1 MSLAPARPL
10 RLALVCDWYP
20 PRVGGIE
27 MHVRALAEQLAAAG
41 HAVDVITTAAGCRGD
56 AAPETGAGDDDPG
69 GSVRVRRLALACVPH
84 FNIAV
89 APRTVATV
97 AAAVADGG
105 YDLVHAHASV
115 VSPLAFA
122 GAAAASRL
130 GIPGVLTHH
139 SVLGRAAALLAAAD
153 RVTGWTRW
161 RVLHTAVSP
170 LVADEVR
177 TAANRAGA
185 GRELAV
191 HVLPNG
197 IHPEAWAV
205 ARRPHR
211 ARGLAVGAPAAGGP
225 GGGEGAFHV
234 ASVMRLA
241 GRKRPRALVEIAD
254 CVRQALPLGMRLHLR
269 VAGDGPERKAV
280 EREVARR
287 GLESVVELLG
297 WQPRERIRALYAESD
312 VFVLPS
318 ILESFGIA
326 ALEARC
332 AGLPVVAMR
341 RAGPAG
347 FVRDGVE
354 GLLADDDAHMAA
366 QLVRLATDD
375 RLRAGIA
382 RHNRGTLPEETW
394 PAVLARH
401 AAVYADARR
410 VARGLALHAPGPVIA
425 HPGDRELGSLA
436 ARRLVTGGRRR

>member
-1 MSLAPARPL
+1 M
-10 RLALVCDWYP
+10 CDWYP
-20 PRVGGIE
+20 PRVGGVE
-27 MHVRALAEQLAAAG
+27 VHVRALAEQLAAVG
-41 HAVDVITTAAGCRGD
+41 HTVDVITTVAGCRRDAGPDADAPAGD
-56 AAPETGAGDDDPG
+56 AGRVG
-69 GSVRVRRLALACVPH
+69 GVRVRRLALACVPH
-84 FNIAV
+84 FEIAV
-89 APRTVATV
+89 APRTAAAV

-115 VSPLAFA
+115 MSPLAFA

-170 LVADEVR
+170 LVAAEVR
-177 TAANRAGA
+177 TAAARVGA
-185 GRELAV
+185 GQALPVR
-191 HVLPNG
+191 VLPNG
-197 IHPEAWAV
+197 IHPEAWATP
-205 ARRPHR
+205 RRPAR
-211 ARGLAVGAPAAGGP
+211 ARTATAGEPAAGGP
-225 GGGEGAFHV
+225 ADGEGEFHV

-241 GRKRPRALVEIAD
+241 GRKRPRALVDIAD
-254 CVRQALPLGMRLHLR
+254 RVRRALPPGLRLRLR
-269 VAGDGPERKAV
+269 VAGDGPERRAV
-280 EREVARR
+280 ERQVARH
-287 GLESVVELLG
+287 GLEGVVELLG
-297 WQPRERIRALYAESD
+297 WQPREQIRALYAASD
-312 VFVLPS
+312 AFILPS

-341 RAGPAG
+341 RAGPAA

-366 QLVRLATDD
+366 QLLRLATDD
-375 RLRAGIA
+375 WLRAGIA
-382 RHNRGTLPEETW
+382 RHNRGTLPKETW

-410 VARGLALHAPGPVIA
+410 MAHGLALHSASPAALP
-425 HPGDRELGSLA
+425 PGDRERHGVA
-436 ARRLVTGGRRR
+436 PPRLVTGGRHR